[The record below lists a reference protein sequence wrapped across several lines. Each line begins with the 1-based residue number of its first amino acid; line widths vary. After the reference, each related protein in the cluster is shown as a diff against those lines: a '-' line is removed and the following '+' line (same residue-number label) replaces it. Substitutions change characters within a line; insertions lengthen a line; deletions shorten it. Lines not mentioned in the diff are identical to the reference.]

1 MSRDPQVVHSPLPTD
16 NRLTLP
22 KHFCDRLSWMTGD
35 NSEAW
40 LFIIEPGRNRLLSEE
55 NVQSDP
61 LLEPVRLLQEH
72 TAMAASPS
80 QAKPLRDAAIIAQ
93 LIPVTID
100 IHRGSWRI
108 LIPEEMAALAPP
120 DVSFRDLSILMPEG
134 YIEIWYR
141 DVLRRAFDPS
151 WRNRR

>member
-1 MSRDPQVVHSPLPTD
+1 MFVL
-16 NRLTLP
+16 
-22 KHFCDRLSWMTGD
+22 
-35 NSEAW
+35 
-40 LFIIEPGRNRLLSEE
+40 EPGRNRLLSDE
-55 NVQSDP
+55 NVQNDP
-61 LLEPVRLLQEH
+61 QLEPVRLLQEQ
-72 TAMAASPS
+72 TVAPSRPS

-93 LIPVTID
+93 LISVTID
-100 IHRGSWRI
+100 LHRGSWRI

-120 DVSFRDLSILMPEG
+120 DVNPRDLSILMPEG

>member
-1 MSRDPQVVHSPLPTD
+1 MPRNPQVEHSPLPAD

-22 KHFCDRLSWMTGD
+22 KHFCDRLSWMNGEV
-35 NSEAW
+35 SEAW
-40 LFIIEPGRNRLLSEE
+40 LFVLEPGRNRLLSDE
-55 NVQSDP
+55 NVQNDP
-61 LLEPVRLLQEH
+61 QLEPVRLLQEQ
-72 TAMAASPS
+72 TVAPSRPS

-93 LIPVTID
+93 LISVTID
-100 IHRGSWRI
+100 LHRGSWRI

-120 DVSFRDLSILMPEG
+120 DVNPRDLSILMPEG

>member
-1 MSRDPQVVHSPLPTD
+1 MSRGPQVVHLSLPAD

-22 KHFCDRLSWMTGD
+22 MHFCERLSWMTGEAP
-35 NSEAW
+35 EAW
-40 LFIIEPGRNRLLSEE
+40 LFIAEPGRNRLLSDE

-61 LLEPVRLLQEH
+61 LLEPVRLLQEP
-72 TAMAASPS
+72 TVAASQPS

-100 IHRGSWRI
+100 LHRGSWRI

-120 DVSFRDLSILMPEG
+120 DVNPRDLSILMPEG